1 MSLKHLSLEHWSLTI
16 IIHLSFILN
25 VFQRTLPVFF
35 RILFFW
41 ETVLRTQV
49 NNKLSPFLFLF
60 LISFLDFCLSVLSWN
75 CNAQTMFSCS
85 YRIKG
90 IRKKLEAFSKEKKN
104 YLLSWVSWNCFYIS
118 QFLIPL
124 SKWSFVLYRTFW
136 KNKPLCFVSCNGL
149 TLLRNLTL

>member
-90 IRKKLEAFSKEKKN
+90 IRKKVETFSKEKKIIFSHGSVGIVFISAN
-104 YLLSWVSWNCFYIS
+104 SWSRCQSDLLCSIVPFEKINH
-118 QFLIPL
+118 
-124 SKWSFVLYRTFW
+124 FVLSHIM
-136 KNKPLCFVSCNGL
+136 V
-149 TLLRNLTL
+149 